1 MKRRSYNV
9 NITVNGY
16 AIKRVVIDP
25 HYELKHSETINDKVI
40 IQLVERLD
48 GGEFR
53 AIERDDEHLYFVNDK
68 MQLHGKLYKL
78 VWLLDENEIFIGVI
92 NAYRRKS

>member
-16 AIKRVVIDP
+16 SIKRVVIGP

-53 AIERDDEHLYFVNDK
+53 AIDNDGQYLYFVNDK

-78 VWLLDENEIFIGVI
+78 VWLLDKNEIFIGVI